1 VSLPKQR
8 GMRSAW
14 LRLFILKGAEALVQ
28 GYSSAEGEASWNI
41 KGADRG
47 KVEGLRVISEEEA
60 QIERWREGRSDSA
73 LMRGLFMAG
82 VAYLEAV
89 GGNGGSIQLD
99 G

>member
-1 VSLPKQR
+1 
-8 GMRSAW
+8 
-14 LRLFILKGAEALVQ
+14 
-28 GYSSAEGEASWNI
+28 
-41 KGADRG
+41 
-47 KVEGLRVISEEEA
+47 VEGLRVISEEEA